1 MHHLFRL
8 LSLSVMLLC
17 MPLMAMPQND
27 LLRLAV
33 EYNMLGAELNLMFY
47 EPESR
52 EYADA
57 VSRRYDNVST
67 MMPVWLASLSGDQA
81 DSAGESWTE
90 IRDTLEGRGGLLQGY
105 DATLNARYTIAND
118 ELREQLMSHPLLVR
132 DALAPEQYAWLLTAR
147 VISAYMAVAAAPF
160 GSFALSATDDDSR
173 LSVTVRELDQVWTS
187 MVAAAPESRR
197 GQLLRTQRRW
207 QFIRETILRATQQ
220 SLPFIVR
227 HHGDAI
233 LRELGGLANS

>member
-1 MHHLFRL
+1 MRHLARSLL
-8 LSLSVMLLC
+8 LSVLLFC
-17 MPLMAMPQND
+17 TPLLAMPQND

-33 EYNMLGAELNLMFY
+33 EYNMLGAELNLMFF

-52 EYADA
+52 EYAEA
-57 VSRRYDNVST
+57 AARRYGSVST
-67 MMPVWLASLSGDQA
+67 MMPVWLASLPGDQA
-81 DSAGESWTE
+81 DRAGQAWKEL
-90 IRDTLEGRGGLLQGY
+90 RDTLEGRGGLLQGY

-118 ELREQLMSHPLLVR
+118 ELREQLMSQPLL
-132 DALAPEQYAWLLTAR
+132 DSKALAQEQYAWLLTAR

-173 LSVTVRELDQVWTS
+173 LSVTVMELDQVWTG
-187 MVAAAPESRR
+187 MVAAAPESQRA
-197 GQLLRTQRRW
+197 QLVRTQRRW

-233 LRELGGLANS
+233 LRELGDLAGS